1 MLVILNLIQD
11 LGFLLYNSIKTYE
24 EDIFMLQIAKYC
36 ASGNDFV
43 IFHAFGG
50 ADRSGLA
57 RTLCDRQNGIG
68 ADGLIVLIPHD
79 SHDFEWEFYNA
90 DGSTASMCGNGSRAC
105 AHYAHRFG
113 LAGESMEFLT
123 GAGVIKA
130 SVEGEMVQSDLTPP
144 HVINDAILEHE
155 MRWWL
160 IDTGVPHLVT
170 FDADMGNF
178 DISMARELRQTYNA
192 NVNIAHVESNGS
204 IRVRTYERGVEDETL
219 ACGTG
224 MAACFYRATIENA
237 VADNARVY
245 PKSGETLYLGL
256 DEGTITFRGEV
267 KGVFET
273 YWRE

>member
-1 MLVILNLIQD
+1 
-11 LGFLLYNSIKTYE
+11 
-24 EDIFMLQIAKYC
+24 MLQIAKYC

-43 IFHAFGG
+43 IFHAFEKS
-50 ADRSGLA
+50 DRSQLA
-57 RTLCDRQNGIG
+57 RVLCDRQNGIG
-68 ADGLIVLIPHD
+68 ADGLIVLVPHE

-113 LAGESMEFLT
+113 LAPASMAFLT

-130 SVEGEMVQSDLTPP
+130 QVEGDMVQSDLTPP
-144 HVINDAILEHE
+144 VIVNQEIVESG

-160 IDTGVPHLVT
+160 IDTGVPHLIT
-170 FDADMGNF
+170 FDADIEHFNI
-178 DISMARELRQTYNA
+178 DMARTLRHRYNA
-192 NVNIAHVESNGS
+192 NVNIAS
-204 IRVRTYERGVEDETL
+204 INFDGTLRVRTYERGVEDETL

-224 MAACFYRATIENA
+224 MAASFYRAVQERLVEDQTQ
-237 VADNARVY
+237 VF

-256 DEGTITFRGEV
+256 EEGVITFKGEV

-273 YWRE
+273 TWRN